1 MTEISDIKTASI
13 IPIGNEILSGKT
25 LDKNSNWIAAKL
37 SEHGI
42 RLQQIRVIPDDK
54 NRIVATVN
62 ELRAR
67 YNIVITTG
75 GIGPTH
81 DDITAE
87 SIADA
92 FGRNLV
98 RHPQAYETLKSFYG
112 EENLN
117 SGRLKM
123 AMIPEGASLIDNP
136 VSGAPGFR
144 VDNVYVLAGVPD
156 IMKAMMTQVLNDI
169 VPGQPFLSKIIACPL
184 PESRISEALED
195 IQNTFPDIDIGS
207 YPSYRDGTYRVNIIA
222 RGQIEQDLMDVEAAV
237 KKMLECHGAA
247 SGEKTEGDSDV
258 FKTDLF

>member
-1 MTEISDIKTASI
+1 MSDVSELKTAAI

-25 LDKNSNWIAAKL
+25 LDKNSNWIAGKL
-37 SEHGI
+37 SEHGV
-42 RLQQIRVIPDDK
+42 RLREIRVIPDDK

-67 YNIVITTG
+67 HNIVITTG

-81 DDITAE
+81 DDITAG

-123 AMIPEGASLIDNP
+123 AMTPEGASLIDNP

-169 VPGQPFLSKIIACPL
+169 VPGQPFLSKIIACPF
-184 PESRISEALED
+184 PESRISKALED

-207 YPSYRDGTYRVNIIA
+207 YPSYRDGAYSVNIIA
-222 RGQIEQDLMDVEAAV
+222 RGQIEQDLMDVEVAV
-237 KKMLECHGAA
+237 KNMLENHGGP
-247 SGEKTEGDSDV
+247 SVDKTQGHSDA
-258 FKTDLF
+258 F